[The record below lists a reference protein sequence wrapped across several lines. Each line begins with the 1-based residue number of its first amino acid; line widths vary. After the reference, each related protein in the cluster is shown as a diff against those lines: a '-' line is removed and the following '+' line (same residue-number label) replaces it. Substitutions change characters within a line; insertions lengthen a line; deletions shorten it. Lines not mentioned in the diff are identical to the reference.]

1 MYFILVGFCRLGLG
15 LRVDFDIKPSFQKP
29 LTSDESLL
37 SKTPSITVN
46 RLRTFSFSASQ
57 YAKLA
62 ISLRVPGGG
71 GKKKKAAAAPQGGA
85 SGAPAPAE
93 EEDDYEGGLC

>member
-1 MYFILVGFCRLGLG
+1 MWWHIL
-15 LRVDFDIKPSFQKP
+15 
-29 LTSDESLL
+29 
-37 SKTPSITVN
+37 
-46 RLRTFSFSASQ
+46 FSGASQ

-71 GKKKKAAAAPQGGA
+71 GKKKKAAAPQGGA
-85 SGAPAPAE
+85 SGAPAAAD

>member
-1 MYFILVGFCRLGLG
+1 MPWLYFGQKQNSRWELDQRQIRVSYARKPKLFFLILV
-15 LRVDFDIKPSFQKP
+15 
-29 LTSDESLL
+29 
-37 SKTPSITVN
+37 
-46 RLRTFSFSASQ
+46 SQ

-71 GKKKKAAAAPQGGA
+71 GKKKKAAAPQGGA
-85 SGAPAPAE
+85 GGAPAPAE

>member
-1 MYFILVGFCRLGLG
+1 MAPVSHSQKLIEKISCQGLSIWDQILF
-15 LRVDFDIKPSFQKP
+15 PA
-29 LTSDESLL
+29 
-37 SKTPSITVN
+37 
-46 RLRTFSFSASQ
+46 ASQ

-85 SGAPAPAE
+85 GGAPAAAE

>member
-1 MYFILVGFCRLGLG
+1 MIDSIGN
-15 LRVDFDIKPSFQKP
+15 I
-29 LTSDESLL
+29 
-37 SKTPSITVN
+37 SKTTVI
-46 RLRTFSFSASQ
+46 TFSFKFCLTGFLTHFLFSGASQ

-85 SGAPAPAE
+85 SGAPAAAE

>member
-1 MYFILVGFCRLGLG
+1 MEDPIIHTKQLRNKVFTAFKSEIWGHIL
-15 LRVDFDIKPSFQKP
+15 
-29 LTSDESLL
+29 
-37 SKTPSITVN
+37 
-46 RLRTFSFSASQ
+46 FSAALQ

-85 SGAPAPAE
+85 SGAPAAAD

>member
-1 MYFILVGFCRLGLG
+1 MLRL
-15 LRVDFDIKPSFQKP
+15 LRHYAAFG
-29 LTSDESLL
+29 SL
-37 SKTPSITVN
+37 
-46 RLRTFSFSASQ
+46 Q

-71 GKKKKAAAAPQGGA
+71 GKKKKAAAPQGGA
-85 SGAPAPAE
+85 GGATAAAE

>member
-1 MYFILVGFCRLGLG
+1 MTHFIPRC
-15 LRVDFDIKPSFQKP
+15 
-29 LTSDESLL
+29 LT
-37 SKTPSITVN
+37 
-46 RLRTFSFSASQ
+46 Q

-85 SGAPAPAE
+85 DGAPAAGE
-93 EEDDYEGGLC
+93 DEDDYEGGLC

>member
-1 MYFILVGFCRLGLG
+1 MSHFTGC
-15 LRVDFDIKPSFQKP
+15 
-29 LTSDESLL
+29 
-37 SKTPSITVN
+37 
-46 RLRTFSFSASQ
+46 ASPQ

-71 GKKKKAAAAPQGGA
+71 GKKKKAAAPQGGA
-85 SGAPAPAE
+85 SGAPAAAE

>member
-1 MYFILVGFCRLGLG
+1 MA
-15 LRVDFDIKPSFQKP
+15 DIF
-29 LTSDESLL
+29 
-37 SKTPSITVN
+37 
-46 RLRTFSFSASQ
+46 RTFKSLRLMQHFTAFVLVQ

-71 GKKKKAAAAPQGGA
+71 GKKKKAAAPQGGA
-85 SGAPAPAE
+85 SGAPAAAE

>member
-1 MYFILVGFCRLGLG
+1 MHVVCMHDWLPGV
-15 LRVDFDIKPSFQKP
+15 
-29 LTSDESLL
+29 
-37 SKTPSITVN
+37 
-46 RLRTFSFSASQ
+46 SQ

-85 SGAPAPAE
+85 DGAPAD

>member
-1 MYFILVGFCRLGLG
+1 MFMKDPIDRSEKLTEE
-15 LRVDFDIKPSFQKP
+15 ISFQAPFKK
-29 LTSDESLL
+29 SE
-37 SKTPSITVN
+37 IWWHIYI
-46 RLRTFSFSASQ
+46 SQ

-71 GKKKKAAAAPQGGA
+71 GKKKKAPAAPQGGA
-85 SGAPAPAE
+85 SGAPAAADE